1 MKGLK
6 RHCLGGSGLP
16 YRDAKRMF
24 DKFKPNKAPKPDT
37 VKAASN
43 RILTLRD
50 SDIKRAFELWKTAK
64 GLDGVDDFTLE
75 QIEELAV
82 FAYQE
87 KPFVN
92 NYFRKLYYSQSLNP
106 RLKNLEKMNT
116 AIDEA
121 TLVQS
126 YSS

>member
-16 YRDAKRMF
+16 YRDAKRTF

-37 VKAASN
+37 VKTSSH
-43 RILTLRD
+43 RILTYRD

-75 QIEELAV
+75 QMEELAV

-92 NYFRKLYYSQSLNP
+92 NYFRKLY
-106 RLKNLEKMNT
+106 
-116 AIDEA
+116 
-121 TLVQS
+121 
-126 YSS
+126 